1 MFKNKYHYWFN
12 VHYRRIGLMIYLTLH
27 IIQNKVSLQGLNDAK
42 RQPTSV
48 TVCSSCCH
56 LAKDTQLSDA
66 LTIPDY
72 GAGSFSSTFT
82 LHLLS
87 FYGFFFFT
95 KWNYPES
102 SYNCSYNVDHQGHVG
117 EIKHYWL
124 TIWLLITLTNWP
136 IGFYGLL
143 PFWEKFW

>member
-1 MFKNKYHYWFN
+1 
-12 VHYRRIGLMIYLTLH
+12 MIYLTLH

-87 FYGFFFFT
+87 FYGFFFSL
-95 KWNYPES
+95 N
-102 SYNCSYNVDHQGHVG
+102 
-117 EIKHYWL
+117 EIILNPL
-124 TIWLLITLTNWP
+124 TIVLIML
-136 IGFYGLL
+136 IIRAM
-143 PFWEKFW
+143 